1 MSIALFPI
9 NNVAATL
16 PEVDKILQDA
26 TQPNR
31 QAPIAPVLPPKIAP
45 PAELPKPTIPNPA
58 AEIRINVTRFTFTGN
73 EAINDA
79 TLGAALSDS
88 ENKSLNFGE
97 LMVIVERVEAIYKAA
112 GYFLAQA
119 YLAPQKIKDG
129 TIEINISEGKLGQT
143 RIEGESRIKPNII
156 YTLLDQLPKG
166 RAVKLTEIERQ
177 VLLINDLAGSSAT
190 LDVQASETPGF
201 TDIVIAQKLEPLL
214 SGRVEGNN
222 HGMPATGERHLGL
235 FLNANSPNGLGDR
248 LSANLMR
255 SSNGNIVSYGLNYD
269 LPVGGNGWHLT
280 TGASLSQYKIASGP
294 SAGLKATGN
303 IKSIRIGA
311 IYPLHRSRD
320 TNLNLRL
327 DLAHNRMYSDSLV
340 DNNENSSNVI
350 TNALSFDWSDK
361 WLSGGINHAEIFL
374 AGGQL
379 DLGASAR
386 LGDNRTNGAYGKAL
400 LTLQREQTLHPKL
413 TLQTQLTHQQSS
425 KNLDGSEKFSI
436 GGPGS
441 MPGYGG
447 GEASG
452 DDGTLLKLKFN
463 WRMRPDTS
471 LGLFTDFAT
480 LKAAHHPVAS
490 SDCNANPMVTR
501 NRCHFHDAGLSIDWQ
516 NTRGYTASVLVAWA
530 FHEKPNPADNDR
542 PRLWANLGFNW

>member
-1 MSIALFPI
+1 M
-9 NNVAATL
+9 

-26 TQPNR
+26 TRPSER
-31 QAPIAPVLPPKIAP
+31 APAPAPLPEITPPK
-45 PAELPKPTIPNPA
+45 ELPKPAIPDAA
-58 AEIRINVTRFTFTGN
+58 AEIRINVTRFKFSGN
-73 EAINDA
+73 EEIKEA
-79 TLGAALSDS
+79 TLRAALADS
-88 ENKSLNFGE
+88 ENKALNFGE
-97 LMVIVERVEAIYKAA
+97 LMAIVDRVEAVYKTA

-129 TIEINISEGKLGQT
+129 EIEINVSEGKLGQT
-143 RIEGESRIKPNII
+143 RIEGESRIKPAVI

-166 RAVKLTEIERQ
+166 RAVKLVEVERQ

-190 LDVQASETPGF
+190 LDVQASETSGF

-222 HGMPATGERHLGL
+222 HGMPATGENRVGV
-235 FLNANSPNGLGDR
+235 FLNASSPRGLGDR

-280 TGASLSQYKIASGP
+280 AGASLSQYKIASGP

-303 IKSIRIGA
+303 VKSMRVGA
-311 IYPLHRSRD
+311 VYPLRRSRD

-327 DLAHNRMYSDSLV
+327 DLAHNLMYSDSLI
-340 DNNENSSNVI
+340 DSNENSSNAM
-350 TNALSFDWSDK
+350 TSALSFDWVDT
-361 WLSGGINHAEIFL
+361 WLGGGANHAEIL
-374 AGGQL
+374 LVGGQL
-379 DLGASAR
+379 HLGTSAQV
-386 LGDNRTNGAYGKAL
+386 GDNHTNGAYGKAL
-400 LTLQREQTLHPKL
+400 LTLGREQTLRPNL

-436 GGPGS
+436 GGPGN

-452 DDGTLLKLKFN
+452 DDGTLLKLKLN
-463 WRMRPDTS
+463 WRARPDTS
-471 LGLFTDFAT
+471 LGLFTDFAM
-480 LKAAHHPVAS
+480 LRAAHHSVAS
-490 SDCNANPMVTR
+490 SDCNASPTVTS
-501 NRCHFHDAGLSIDWQ
+501 NHCHFHDAGLSLDWQ
-516 NTRGYTASVLVAWA
+516 NTQGYTTSVVVAWA
-530 FHEKPNPADNDR
+530 FHEKPNPIDNDR
-542 PRLWANLGFNW
+542 PRIWANVGYHW